1 MPSLA
6 DRVVQLLQD
15 RHAAIPGDHSPT
27 IGLRI
32 GDKPI
37 RIFGKGEPKAVIVA
51 QEPSGISALISMDLN
66 RIAEAY
72 VLGDLEVDG
81 DLMEVLPLRTTL
93 NDRHPLAFLMRF
105 ARPLLQ
111 GQVTADHRMVPQH
124 YERDAE
130 FFLSFLDSRHRCY
143 SHGVFASEDESLE
156 DAMTRKLEYA
166 LDAIQVREGD
176 HILDIGGG
184 WGTMTEF
191 AGMRGVRVT
200 SLTISEVSRSFIQQ
214 LIDRER
220 LPCEVRLEHFFEHS
234 PAQRYDAIVNLGVT
248 EHLPDYARTLRHYDA
263 LLAPG
268 GRVYLDASAGRTRWQ
283 FSSFF
288 ERYIYRGNSSLLC
301 LHEYLQV
308 VTASAFEAEAVH
320 NDRLSY
326 GLTARHWAENLDR
339 RQDEVVARW
348 GPEAY
353 RLFKLY
359 LWGCTDAFARDLCQ
373 AYRVVLARP
382 THALTDVQLDPSL
395 RRIRSQP
402 ANVQSNDPGSGN
414 VVATKG
420 LS

>member
-1 MPSLA
+1 MPTLA
-6 DRVVQLLQD
+6 DRVVQLLQN
-15 RHAAIPGDHSPT
+15 RHSAIPGGNSPT

-32 GDKPI
+32 GDKPL
-37 RIFGKGEPKAVIVA
+37 RIFGTGDPKAIVVVRERA
-51 QEPSGISALISMDLN
+51 GMSALVSMDLN

-72 VLGDLEVDG
+72 VMGDLELEG

-93 NDRHPLAFLMRF
+93 GDRHPLAFLMRF
-105 ARPLLQ
+105 LRPLLQ
-111 GQVTADHRMVPQH
+111 GQVAADRKMVPQH
-124 YERDAE
+124 YERDAD

-143 SHGVFASEDESLE
+143 SHGVFASEHESLE
-156 DAMTRKLEYA
+156 EAMTRKLEYA
-166 LDAIQVREGD
+166 LEAVQVREGD

-214 LIDRER
+214 LIDRAK
-220 LPCEVRLEHFFEHS
+220 LPCEVRLEHFFEHV
-234 PAQRYDAIVNLGVT
+234 PAHRYDAIVNLGVT
-248 EHLPDYARTLRHYDA
+248 EHLPDYARTLRHYET

-301 LHEYLQV
+301 LHEYLQA
-308 VTASAFEAEAVH
+308 VTASTFEAEVVH

-326 GLTARHWAENLDR
+326 ALTARHWAENLDNR
-339 RQDEVVARW
+339 KEEIIARW

-353 RLFKLY
+353 RLFRLY
-359 LWGCTDAFARDLCQ
+359 LWGCTDAFTRDLCQ
-373 AYRVVLARP
+373 AYRVVLTRP
-382 THALTDVQLDPSL
+382 SHSTAAVQPSAL
-395 RRIRSQP
+395 RRPMKSGP
-402 ANVQSNDPGSGN
+402 AAPMPNP
-414 VVATKG
+414 VAIADAG
-420 LS
+420 A